1 MLLMLNILRSAN
13 NNIKPLNTIIK
24 QSNIRHNSTGI
35 SALPL
40 IYNYSVNNN
49 KEGHNAQTT
58 KTGWNSS
65 RKP

>member
-49 KEGHNAQTT
+49 KEGHNA
-58 KTGWNSS
+58 
-65 RKP
+65 